1 MLGWEA
7 YFTLGALALMLA
19 ALVRGVAKAEFVLAG
34 TLGLLLV
41 AGVVE
46 PADGFAGFANPAVI
60 AIGALFVVAAA
71 VERTDALYALRH
83 ILRPG
88 KIGTGAAVFRLML
101 PTALLSGFLNNTPI
115 VAMLIPRVQAWAR
128 ETGLP
133 ASKLLI
139 PLSYAAIVGGWLS
152 VIGTST
158 NLVVHGLLVGSGRP
172 GLAFFDLAWVGVPV
186 VVLGVVYYALV
197 GHRALP
203 EREGQKVLGGQ
214 AREYQFELRVSQGAA
229 LVGQTVEEAG
239 LRTLGDAFLASI
251 WRPRP
256 GSGGAGGDGA
266 AKGGVLEPAT
276 PTSLLEGGAVLTF
289 TGDPRALEALLK
301 RPGLERCVRP
311 MEVNARKDLQLYE
324 AVLADGGRL
333 VGKTLREADFRG
345 RFGGVVLAILRRGE
359 AVEGPL
365 GQVELRAGDLL
376 LVEGPHWF
384 ADQFGGSH
392 RDFYLVSALDLPIA
406 EASKR
411 APLALAILAGFVLL
425 VAFKVLPL
433 AVAALAA
440 ALGVVV
446 TGCISGERARQ
457 AIDGSVLIVI
467 AAAFGIGKAVESSG
481 LADFL
486 AHGIAGSAGV
496 LGPFGAVALVYLA
509 TNLLTEAV
517 TNQAAAALMFPVAM
531 TVAADLGLE
540 PTALALTIAVGAS
553 ASFLTPIGYQ
563 TNLMVMGPGGYRYTD
578 YARAGLPLSLIAL
591 AVTLLVVRFVWM

>member
-1 MLGWEA
+1 MSALGWEA
-7 YFTLGALALMLA
+7 YFTLAALAVMLA
-19 ALVRGVAKAEFVLAG
+19 ALIRGVAKAEFILAG

-41 AGVVE
+41 AGVVA
-46 PADGFAGFANPAVI
+46 PADGFAGFSNPAVI

-71 VERTDALYALRH
+71 VERTDALYALRLV
-83 ILRPG
+83 LRPG
-88 KIGTGAAVFRLML
+88 KIRIGPAVFRLML

-139 PLSYAAIVGGWLS
+139 PLSYAAIIGGWLS

-158 NLVVHGLLVGSGRP
+158 NLVVHGLLIASGRP
-172 GLAFFDLAWVGVPV
+172 GFAFFELAWVGVPV
-186 VVLGVVYYALV
+186 VVIGVLYYALV

-203 EREGQKVLGGQ
+203 LREAPRALGGQ
-214 AREYQFELRVSQGAA
+214 ARAYQFELRVAEDAA
-229 LVGQTVEEAG
+229 LVGQTVEEAE
-239 LRTLGDAFLASI
+239 LRTLGDAFLTSI
-251 WRPRP
+251 WRPRA
-256 GSGGAGGDGA
+256 GSDTD
-266 AKGGVLEPAT
+266 GVLEPAT
-276 PTSLLEGGAVLTF
+276 PTSLLGAGAVLTF
-289 TGDPRALEALLK
+289 TGDPRALESLLK
-301 RPGLERCVRP
+301 RPGLERCVQP
-311 MEVNARKDLQLYE
+311 MQVEARQDLHLYE
-324 AVLADGGRL
+324 AVLAEDGRL
-333 VGKTLREADFRG
+333 DGRTLREVDFRG

-359 AVEGPL
+359 AIEGPL
-365 GQVELRAGDLL
+365 GQVTLRAGDLL

-411 APLALAILAGFVLL
+411 APLALAILAGFVLS
-425 VAFKVLPL
+425 VAFGVLPL

-440 ALGVVV
+440 GLGVVV

-481 LADFL
+481 LADFI
-486 AHGIAGSAGV
+486 AHGIAGSADV
-496 LGPFGAVALVYLA
+496 LGPFGAVAVVYLA

-531 TVAADLGLE
+531 TVAVDLGME
-540 PTALALTIAVGAS
+540 PMALALTIAVGAS

-578 YARAGLPLSLIAL
+578 YARAGFPLSLIAL
-591 AVTLLVVRFVWM
+591 AVTLIVIRFVWM